1 MSDARDQLLY
11 VITARK
17 EISWSTFKA
26 IFDSLAAR
34 SNASAERDRGD
45 PPRHA
50 RWRLVRALDALGH
63 CEVAFTGTQGSISV
77 TQPTLCRLPIS
88 GLPQGVLTGA
98 RSPSTVPYLVDIC
111 RQSGA
116 TVSID
121 VSSRG
126 SASTFIP
133 RRVIVETESLEQLGH
148 VAASVG
154 VAFESQPPA
163 WKILN
168 FSASL
173 EQYLETLKWTTES
186 EPNWLRKDF
195 DADRLSFRDD
205 RVDSALRLSRY
216 SDPVRSLPL
225 TFLWKDTSRAEVQ
238 PDWARYA
245 ILNEARKSVLV
256 YDRREFRLVVP
267 ATVPFPR
274 LIERGLVLSSGFA
287 PQLSQVRLEPEV
299 SAMPCYIYEAVPPQ
313 IASLAAW
320 KLGQCLAEAS
330 ILLGVR
336 SNE

>member
-1 MSDARDQLLY
+1 VSDARDQLLY

-34 SNASAERDRGD
+34 SNAGTERDRGD
-45 PPRHA
+45 PRRYA
-50 RWRLVRALDALGH
+50 RRRLVRALDALGH
-63 CEVAFTGTQGSISV
+63 CEVAFTETQGSISV

-111 RQSGA
+111 RQSDA

-126 SASTFIP
+126 SALTFIP

-205 RVDSALRLSRY
+205 RVDSSLRLSRY

-287 PQLSQVRLEPEV
+287 PQLSQVRVEPEV

-330 ILLGVR
+330 IDLIGGEV
-336 SNE
+336 E